1 MTLNDVMAVILRYY
15 VILLNSAALG
25 ENCIKVSEY
34 RVNESSDEIQL
45 AIIFLFPTAVDQL
58 GEYCHFETFNAS
70 CEHLPGHVVVMT
82 SARYGRMK
90 FGRCMR
96 EDHGSVGCS
105 ADVLP
110 QLDRKCSGRPTCH
123 VTIPDAALHNVHPCP
138 RELMPYLEA
147 SYSCLPG
154 KHTIPWAPA
163 GMDKKGH

>member
-1 MTLNDVMAVILRYY
+1 MT
-15 VILLNSAALG
+15 
-25 ENCIKVSEY
+25 
-34 RVNESSDEIQL
+34 
-45 AIIFLFPTAVDQL
+45 VDHL

-70 CEHLPGHVVVMT
+70 CEHLTDHVIVMT
-82 SARYGRMK
+82 LARYGRMK

-154 KHTIPWAPA
+154 KHTRVVGTTRCINISLV
-163 GMDKKGH
+163 